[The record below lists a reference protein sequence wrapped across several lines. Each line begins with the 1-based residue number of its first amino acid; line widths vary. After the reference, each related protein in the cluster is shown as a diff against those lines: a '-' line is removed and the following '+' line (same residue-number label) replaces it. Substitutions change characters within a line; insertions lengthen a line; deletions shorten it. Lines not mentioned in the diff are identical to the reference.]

1 MGQISSILDC
11 ERVRESVS
19 ASVDGELSQAE
30 AAGVE
35 AHLVSCESCRS
46 YAAGFGETARLLRS
60 APLEELGF
68 TIALPARRYA
78 LAHKVQVGAAAAA
91 IAATV
96 GLSALVGTLG
106 STRTS
111 SSDAQ
116 ALRGYLRA
124 NRTSQSRGRAEDAA
138 AGDRAPFQAR
148 IPRAPGALAPLE
160 SR

>member
-11 ERVRESVS
+11 QRVRESVS
-19 ASVDGELSQAE
+19 ASVDDELSQAE

-35 AHLVSCESCRS
+35 AHLVSCESCRL
-46 YAAGFGETARLLRS
+46 YAAGFGETASLLRS

-68 TIALPARRYA
+68 TIALPTRRYA

-106 STRTS
+106 STRTT

-116 ALRGYLRA
+116 ALAATSEPIALRNPEA
-124 NRTSQSRGRAEDAA
+124 ELKMLQRATEPRSKPAF
-138 AGDRAPFQAR
+138 RARQA
-148 IPRAPGALAPLE
+148 L
-160 SR
+160 

>member
-11 ERVRESVS
+11 QRVRESVS
-19 ASVDGELSQAE
+19 ASVDDELSQAE

-35 AHLVSCESCRS
+35 AHLVSCESCRL
-46 YAAGFGETARLLRS
+46 YAAGFGETASLLRS

-116 ALRGYLRA
+116 ALAATSEPIALRNPEA
-124 NRTSQSRGRAEDAA
+124 ELKMLQRATEPRSKPAF
-138 AGDRAPFQAR
+138 RARQA
-148 IPRAPGALAPLE
+148 L
-160 SR
+160 

>member
-11 ERVRESVS
+11 QRVRESVS
-19 ASVDGELSQAE
+19 ASVDDELSQAE

-35 AHLVSCESCRS
+35 AHLVSCESCRL
-46 YAAGFGETARLLRS
+46 YAAGFGETARLLRI
-60 APLEELGF
+60 APLEDLGF

-106 STRTS
+106 STRTT

-116 ALRGYLRA
+116 ALAATSEPIALRNPEA
-124 NRTSQSRGRAEDAA
+124 ELKMLQRATEPRSKPAF
-138 AGDRAPFQAR
+138 RARQA
-148 IPRAPGALAPLE
+148 L
-160 SR
+160 

>member
-1 MGQISSILDC
+1 MGQIVSILDC

-19 ASVDGELSQAE
+19 ASVDGELSKAE
-30 AAGVE
+30 ATVLE
-35 AHLVSCESCRS
+35 AHLASCESCQS
-46 YAAGFGETARLLRS
+46 YAAGSGETARLLRT
-60 APLEELGF
+60 APLEDLGF

-106 STRTS
+106 SARTS

-116 ALRGYLRA
+116 AFA
-124 NRTSQSRGRAEDAA
+124 RTSEPIALRNPEAELKMLQRATEPRSKPAF
-138 AGDRAPFQAR
+138 RARQA
-148 IPRAPGALAPLE
+148 L
-160 SR
+160 

>member
-19 ASVDGELSQAE
+19 ASVDGELSKAE
-30 AAGVE
+30 AAGLE
-35 AHLVSCESCRS
+35 AHLASCGSCRL
-46 YAAGFGETARLLRS
+46 YAAGLGETARLVRS
-60 APLEELGF
+60 APLEDIGF

-116 ALRGYLRA
+116 AFAGTSEPIALRNPEAELRML
-124 NRTSQSRGRAEDAA
+124 QRATEPRSKPAF
-138 AGDRAPFQAR
+138 RARQA
-148 IPRAPGALAPLE
+148 L
-160 SR
+160 

>member
-19 ASVDGELSQAE
+19 ASVDDELSQAE

-35 AHLVSCESCRS
+35 AHLVSCESCRL
-46 YAAGFGETARLLRS
+46 YAAGFGETASLLRS

-106 STRTS
+106 STRTT

-116 ALRGYLRA
+116 ALAATSEPIALRNPEA
-124 NRTSQSRGRAEDAA
+124 ELKMLQRATEPRSKPAF
-138 AGDRAPFQAR
+138 RARQA
-148 IPRAPGALAPLE
+148 L
-160 SR
+160 

>member
-35 AHLVSCESCRS
+35 AHLASCESCRLF
-46 YAAGFGETARLLRS
+46 AAGSGETAFLLRS

-116 ALRGYLRA
+116 PFAGTSEPIALRNPEAELKMLQRA
-124 NRTSQSRGRAEDAA
+124 TEPRSKPAFRVR
-138 AGDRAPFQAR
+138 QA
-148 IPRAPGALAPLE
+148 L
-160 SR
+160 

>member
-19 ASVDGELSQAE
+19 AFVDGELSQAE

-35 AHLVSCESCRS
+35 AHLVSCESCRL

-78 LAHKVQVGAAAAA
+78 LAHKLQVGAAAAA

-96 GLSALVGTLG
+96 GLRALVGTLG

-116 ALRGYLRA
+116 ALAATSEPIALRNPEA
-124 NRTSQSRGRAEDAA
+124 ELKMLQRATEPRSKPAF
-138 AGDRAPFQAR
+138 RARQA
-148 IPRAPGALAPLE
+148 L
-160 SR
+160 

>member
-19 ASVDGELSQAE
+19 AFVDGELSQAE
-30 AAGVE
+30 AAGVD
-35 AHLVSCESCRS
+35 AHLVSCESCRLF
-46 YAAGFGETARLLRS
+46 AAGFGETARLLRS
-60 APLEELGF
+60 APHEELGF

-78 LAHKVQVGAAAAA
+78 LAHKLQVGAAAAA

-111 SSDAQ
+111 STDAQ
-116 ALRGYLRA
+116 ALAGTSEPIALRNPEA
-124 NRTSQSRGRAEDAA
+124 ELKMLQRATEPRSKPAF
-138 AGDRAPFQAR
+138 RVRQA
-148 IPRAPGALAPLE
+148 L
-160 SR
+160 

>member
-35 AHLVSCESCRS
+35 VHLASCESCRLF
-46 YAAGFGETARLLRS
+46 AAGFGETARLLRS
-60 APLEELGF
+60 APPEELGF

-116 ALRGYLRA
+116 ALAATSEPIALRNPEA
-124 NRTSQSRGRAEDAA
+124 ELKMLQRATEPRSKPAF
-138 AGDRAPFQAR
+138 RARQA
-148 IPRAPGALAPLE
+148 L
-160 SR
+160 

>member
-1 MGQISSILDC
+1 MGQIVSILDC

-19 ASVDGELSQAE
+19 ASVDGELSQVE
-30 AAGVE
+30 AAGLE
-35 AHLVSCESCRS
+35 AHLASCEPCRL
-46 YAAGFGETARLLRS
+46 YAAGSVETARLLRS
-60 APLEELGF
+60 APREELGF

-106 STRTS
+106 SARTS

-116 ALRGYLRA
+116 ALAATSEPIALRNPEA
-124 NRTSQSRGRAEDAA
+124 ELKMLQRATEPRSKPAF
-138 AGDRAPFQAR
+138 RVRQA
-148 IPRAPGALAPLE
+148 L
-160 SR
+160 

>member
-1 MGQISSILDC
+1 MTDQDLELLD
-11 ERVRESVS
+11 SYL
-19 ASVDGELSQAE
+19 DGELSQSE

-35 AHLVSCESCRS
+35 AHLVSCESCRL
-46 YAAGFGETARLLRS
+46 YAAGFGETAHLLRS

-78 LAHKVQVGAAAAA
+78 FAHKVQVGAAAAA

-116 ALRGYLRA
+116 ALAATSEPIALRNPEA
-124 NRTSQSRGRAEDAA
+124 ELKMLQRATEPRSKPAF
-138 AGDRAPFQAR
+138 RARQA
-148 IPRAPGALAPLE
+148 L
-160 SR
+160 

>member
-1 MGQISSILDC
+1 MGQICSILDC

-46 YAAGFGETARLLRS
+46 YAAGSGETARLLRS
-60 APLEELGF
+60 APREELGF

-78 LAHKVQVGAAAAA
+78 FAHKVQVGAAAAA

-116 ALRGYLRA
+116 AFAGTSEPIALRNPEAELKMLQRA
-124 NRTSQSRGRAEDAA
+124 TEPRSKPAFRA
-138 AGDRAPFQAR
+138 RQA
-148 IPRAPGALAPLE
+148 L
-160 SR
+160 

>member
-1 MGQISSILDC
+1 MGQIASILDC

-35 AHLVSCESCRS
+35 AHLASCESCRLF
-46 YAAGFGETARLLRS
+46 AAGSGETARLLRS
-60 APLEELGF
+60 APREELGF

-78 LAHKVQVGAAAAA
+78 LAHKVQVAAAAA

-106 STRTS
+106 SARTS

-116 ALRGYLRA
+116 AFAGTSEPIALRNPEAELKMLQRA
-124 NRTSQSRGRAEDAA
+124 TEPRSKPAFRA
-138 AGDRAPFQAR
+138 RQA
-148 IPRAPGALAPLE
+148 L
-160 SR
+160 

>member
-46 YAAGFGETARLLRS
+46 DAAGFGETARLLRS
-60 APLEELGF
+60 APREELGF

-78 LAHKVQVGAAAAA
+78 LAHKLQVGAAAAA

-106 STRTS
+106 STRTA

-116 ALRGYLRA
+116 VFAGTSEPIALRNPEAELKMLQRA
-124 NRTSQSRGRAEDAA
+124 TEPRSKPAFRA
-138 AGDRAPFQAR
+138 RQA
-148 IPRAPGALAPLE
+148 L
-160 SR
+160 

>member
-11 ERVRESVS
+11 QRVRESVS
-19 ASVDGELSQAE
+19 ASVDDELSQAE

-35 AHLVSCESCRS
+35 AHLVSCESCRL
-46 YAAGFGETARLLRS
+46 YAAGFGETASLLRS

-106 STRTS
+106 STRTT

-116 ALRGYLRA
+116 ALAATSEPIALRNPEA
-124 NRTSQSRGRAEDAA
+124 ELKMLQRATEPRSKPAF
-138 AGDRAPFQAR
+138 RARQA
-148 IPRAPGALAPLE
+148 L
-160 SR
+160 

>member
-19 ASVDGELSQAE
+19 ASVDDELSQAE

-35 AHLVSCESCRS
+35 AHLVSCESCRL
-46 YAAGFGETARLLRS
+46 YVAGFGETARLLRS

-78 LAHKVQVGAAAAA
+78 LAHKLQVGAAAAA

-106 STRTS
+106 STRTA

-116 ALRGYLRA
+116 AFAGTSEPIALRNPEAELKMLQRA
-124 NRTSQSRGRAEDAA
+124 TEPRSKPAFRA
-138 AGDRAPFQAR
+138 RQA
-148 IPRAPGALAPLE
+148 L
-160 SR
+160 

>member
-19 ASVDGELSQAE
+19 ASVDGELSQTE

-35 AHLVSCESCRS
+35 AHLVSCESCRL
-46 YAAGFGETARLLRS
+46 YAAGSVETARLLRS
-60 APLEELGF
+60 APREELGF

-78 LAHKVQVGAAAAA
+78 LAHKVQVAAAAAA

-96 GLSALVGTLG
+96 GLSAVVGTLG
-106 STRTS
+106 SARTS

-116 ALRGYLRA
+116 ALAGTSEPVALRNPEA
-124 NRTSQSRGRAEDAA
+124 ELKMLERATEPRSKPAF
-138 AGDRAPFQAR
+138 RVRQA
-148 IPRAPGALAPLE
+148 L
-160 SR
+160 

>member
-1 MGQISSILDC
+1 M
-11 ERVRESVS
+11 
-19 ASVDGELSQAE
+19 DGELSQAE

-106 STRTS
+106 SARTS

-116 ALRGYLRA
+116 ALAGTSEPIALRNA
-124 NRTSQSRGRAEDAA
+124 EAELRMLHRATVPRSKPAF
-138 AGDRAPFQAR
+138 RAR
-148 IPRAPGALAPLE
+148 LAL
-160 SR
+160 

>member
-11 ERVRESVS
+11 ERVRASVS
-19 ASVDGELSQAE
+19 ASVDGELSKAE

-35 AHLVSCESCRS
+35 AHLASCESCRL

-60 APLEELGF
+60 APLEDLGF
-68 TIALPARRYA
+68 TIAIPARRYA

-116 ALRGYLRA
+116 AFAGTSEPIALRNPEAELRML
-124 NRTSQSRGRAEDAA
+124 QRATEPRSKPAF
-138 AGDRAPFQAR
+138 RARQA
-148 IPRAPGALAPLE
+148 L
-160 SR
+160 

>member
-35 AHLVSCESCRS
+35 AHLASCESCRLF
-46 YAAGFGETARLLRS
+46 AARSGETARLLRG
-60 APLEELGF
+60 ALREELGF

-116 ALRGYLRA
+116 AFAGTSEPIALRNPEAELKMLQRA
-124 NRTSQSRGRAEDAA
+124 TAPRSKPAFRA
-138 AGDRAPFQAR
+138 RQA
-148 IPRAPGALAPLE
+148 L
-160 SR
+160 

>member
-35 AHLVSCESCRS
+35 AHLVSCESCRL

-68 TIALPARRYA
+68 PIALPARRYA

-116 ALRGYLRA
+116 ALAATSEPIALRNPEA
-124 NRTSQSRGRAEDAA
+124 ELKMLQRATEPRSKPAF
-138 AGDRAPFQAR
+138 RARQA
-148 IPRAPGALAPLE
+148 L
-160 SR
+160 

>member
-1 MGQISSILDC
+1 MGQIVSILDC

-19 ASVDGELSQAE
+19 ASVDGELSQVE
-30 AAGVE
+30 AAGLE
-35 AHLVSCESCRS
+35 PHLASCESCRL
-46 YAAGFGETARLLRS
+46 YAAGSVETARLLRS
-60 APLEELGF
+60 APREELGF

-78 LAHKVQVGAAAAA
+78 LAHKVQVAAAAAA

-116 ALRGYLRA
+116 AFAGTSEPIALRNPEAELRML
-124 NRTSQSRGRAEDAA
+124 QRATEPRSKPAF
-138 AGDRAPFQAR
+138 RARQA
-148 IPRAPGALAPLE
+148 L
-160 SR
+160 

>member
-1 MGQISSILDC
+1 MGQIVSILDC

-46 YAAGFGETARLLRS
+46 YAAGSGETARLLRS
-60 APLEELGF
+60 APREELGF

-78 LAHKVQVGAAAAA
+78 LAHKVQVAAAAAA

-96 GLSALVGTLG
+96 GLSAVVGTLG
-106 STRTS
+106 SARTS

-116 ALRGYLRA
+116 ALAGTSEPVALRNPEA
-124 NRTSQSRGRAEDAA
+124 ELKMLERATEPRSKPAF
-138 AGDRAPFQAR
+138 RVRQA
-148 IPRAPGALAPLE
+148 L
-160 SR
+160 

>member
-35 AHLVSCESCRS
+35 AHLVSCESCRL

-116 ALRGYLRA
+116 ALAGTSEPVALRNPEA
-124 NRTSQSRGRAEDAA
+124 ELRMLQRATEPRSKPAF
-138 AGDRAPFQAR
+138 RARQA
-148 IPRAPGALAPLE
+148 L
-160 SR
+160 

>member
-19 ASVDGELSQAE
+19 ASVDGELSQSE

-35 AHLVSCESCRS
+35 AHLVSCESCRL
-46 YAAGFGETARLLRS
+46 YAAGFGETAHLLRS

-78 LAHKVQVGAAAAA
+78 FAHKVQVGADAAA

-116 ALRGYLRA
+116 ALAATSEPIALRNPEA
-124 NRTSQSRGRAEDAA
+124 ELKMLQRATEPRSKPAF
-138 AGDRAPFQAR
+138 RARQA
-148 IPRAPGALAPLE
+148 L
-160 SR
+160 